1 MTNHAHNHEERLLEL
16 LAEQAGAGLDV
27 SQVEELDA
35 LIELAE
41 SGEDLEELE
50 LAAAAA
56 YQVFDM
62 QAEIELEPMPES
74 LSEKLIAVGEAK
86 IASKSDTADR
96 APALSFK
103 KHQAQTSSG
112 LHHPAWGWLAA
123 AAVLAISVTA
133 WLAMSVNQTPSGFAS
148 QRQQL
153 LTQADDLIRSVWV
166 ESDDPVYGQVKGDV
180 VWSDNKQQGY
190 MRLVGMPVNDPDVQQ
205 YQLWIVDPD
214 VDSHPVDGGVF
225 DVNEDGEVIVPI
237 DAKLHVNK
245 PTVFAITVE
254 KPGGVVV
261 SAGPLR
267 VVAPVKS

>member
-1 MTNHAHNHEERLLEL
+1 MTDHAHNHDDRLLEL
-16 LAEQAGAGLDV
+16 LAEQAGAGLDA
-27 SQVEELDA
+27 SEVEELDA
-35 LIELAE
+35 LLEQAE
-41 SGEDLEELE
+41 SGEDMEGLE
-50 LAAAAA
+50 LTAAAA

-62 QAEIELEPMPES
+62 QAQTELEPMPES

-86 IASKSDTADR
+86 IASKSDTTDQ
-96 APALSFK
+96 APTLLFK
-103 KHQAQTSSG
+103 KHQTQASSG
-112 LHHPAWGWLAA
+112 LRHPAWGWLAA

-133 WLAMSVNQTPSGFAS
+133 WLAMSVNQTPAGYAS

-153 LTQADDLIRSVWV
+153 LTQTDDVVRSEWV
-166 ESDDPVYGQVKGDV
+166 ESDDPVYGKVKGDV
-180 VWSDNKQQGY
+180 VWSDSKQQGY
-190 MRLVGMPVNDPDVQQ
+190 MRLVGMPVNDPTVQQ

-225 DVNEDGEVIVPI
+225 DVNKDGEVIVPI
-237 DAKLHVNK
+237 DAKLYVDK
-245 PTVFAITVE
+245 PTIFAITVE